1 MKVFI
6 CWLISIFT
14 DIVGSLVFIF
24 LLGGG
29 YQIIQRSMHE
39 LHVDGYYT
47 FEFSAT
53 VAVVLSILTAFYAA
67 INYELTLS
75 WAVLRWTSPL
85 NVFSGRI
92 SHFFLTL
99 FFSYVA
105 WTATL
110 FISISYIFPQAR
122 FKWIVP
128 FIKGIS
134 ENLYNYI
141 FT

>member
-1 MKVFI
+1 MKVLV

-14 DIVGSLVFIF
+14 DIVGAFVLIG
-24 LLGGG
+24 LLGG
-29 YQIIQRSMHE
+29 YDIHSNLHE
-39 LHVDGYYT
+39 LHADGNYT
-47 FEFSAT
+47 LEFSALT
-53 VAVVLSILTAFYAA
+53 AIILSILTAFYAA

-75 WAVLRWTSPL
+75 WAVIRWTSPL

-99 FFSYVA
+99 VFSYAA

-128 FIKGIS
+128 FIKGMS
-134 ENLYNYI
+134 ESLYNYL